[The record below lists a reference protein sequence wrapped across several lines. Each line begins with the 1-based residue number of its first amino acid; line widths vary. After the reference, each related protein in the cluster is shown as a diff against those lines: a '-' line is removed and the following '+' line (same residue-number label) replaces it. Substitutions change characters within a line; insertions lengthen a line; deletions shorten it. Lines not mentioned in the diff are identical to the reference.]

1 MIKNTNGENDYA
13 RPNAQLRFPEAG
25 AAFVVNEVGRKPSAK
40 NSRRASLESFNFG
53 KPSSNR
59 LLGSL
64 NARDFSRLQPYLES
78 VSLTVGESIYQPH
91 DRIRDVYFPE
101 SAVIS
106 NLQMLED
113 GRTVEIGMTGK
124 EGVTGFSAIFNAD
137 PPANWTEVVVAGNA
151 LKLSARIL
159 EQEFANSSALQTSVF
174 GYVNSYIE
182 QISRRVICSN
192 FHRIEERFCS
202 WLQMLHSRSGAEK
215 FSLTQEQI
223 ARFLGVHRPSVSLIA
238 GELREREIIDY
249 RRGKITILNLQKL
262 EQSTCSC
269 F

>member
-1 MIKNTNGENDYA
+1 MIKNINGENDYA
-13 RPNAQLRFPEAG
+13 RPKAQLRFPEAG
-25 AAFVVNEVGRKPSAK
+25 ARFVVNEVGRKSPTK
-40 NSRRASLESFNFG
+40 NSRHVSLESLNFR

-64 NARDFSRLQPYLES
+64 SARDLSRLQPYLKS
-78 VSLTVGESIYQPH
+78 VSLIVGENIYQPH

-124 EGVTGFSAIFNAD
+124 EGVTGFSSVFNVE
-137 PPANWTEVVVAGNA
+137 PPVSWTEVVVAGNA

-159 EQEFANSSALQTSVF
+159 EQEFANSPALQMSLL

-182 QISRRVICSN
+182 QISQRVVCSN

-202 WLQMLHSRSGAEK
+202 WLLMLYNRSGAGK
-215 FSLTQEQI
+215 FTLTQEQI

-249 RRGKITILNLQKL
+249 RRGKIIILNLRKL

>member
-13 RPNAQLRFPEAG
+13 RPNAQLKFSEAG
-25 AAFVVNEVGRKPSAK
+25 AAFIVNEIGRKSPTK
-40 NSRRASLESFNFG
+40 NSRQASLESFNFR
-53 KPSSNR
+53 KQSSNQ
-59 LLGSL
+59 LLGSF
-64 NARDFSRLQPYLES
+64 NARDFARLQPYLES
-78 VSLTVGESIYQPH
+78 VSLIVGESIYQPH
-91 DRIRDVYFPE
+91 DRIRNVYFPE
-101 SAVIS
+101 TAVIS

-113 GRTVEIGMTGK
+113 GRTVEVGMTGK
-124 EGVTGFSAIFNAD
+124 EGVTGFSAIFNAE

-159 EQEFANSSALQTSVF
+159 EQEFASSAALKTSLF

-182 QISRRVICSN
+182 QISQRVICSN

-202 WLQMLHSRSGAEK
+202 WLLMLYNRSGAEK

-249 RRGKITILNLQKL
+249 RRGKIIILNLRKL
-262 EQSTCSC
+262 KQSTCSC